1 MNTNHKDEDPTP
13 SSQDD
18 ESVHNQLPLT
28 YVIDN
33 ELDRE
38 TEVLEEFIEDEEL
51 LVELERSAGQLIEL
65 EETKINGGWTSQEL
79 HDNCEE
85 QDKFLN
91 ELKESKDRIK
101 CELEKCKEVKSKTI
115 MKLKRKMRMSTS

>member
-1 MNTNHKDEDPTP
+1 MNN
-13 SSQDD
+13 
-18 ESVHNQLPLT
+18 
-28 YVIDN
+28 
-33 ELDRE
+33 
-38 TEVLEEFIEDEEL
+38 
-51 LVELERSAGQLIEL
+51 
-65 EETKINGGWTSQEL
+65 QEL

-101 CELEKCKEVKSKTI
+101 SELEKCKEVKSKTI